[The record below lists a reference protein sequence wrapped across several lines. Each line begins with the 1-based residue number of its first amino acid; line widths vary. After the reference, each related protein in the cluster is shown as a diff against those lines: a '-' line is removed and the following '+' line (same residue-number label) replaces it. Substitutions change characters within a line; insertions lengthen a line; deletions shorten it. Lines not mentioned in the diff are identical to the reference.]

1 VLNESRPLLPYSNGQ
16 ALPVQTF
23 KEEGWKDASGADKR
37 AKLAKGWVPIPLR
50 AWFWIPLVIMM
61 FLLVIGLEIALHKS
75 NVNSGWASSAAMA
88 AAPDSAFANYYHY
101 AYTQPPVIVAMAIVA
116 LWAWIDIEILIMQP
130 YIDLAHGN
138 ASAKKS
144 ILLDYTRSRCAHLLS
159 LSASLLLMFIPSLP
173 SSWCGLTL
181 SLIVIMWLLLL
192 HFSPSLHLSLN
203 LFARPCLLSRIP
215 GGVLIVSLRSIQKS
229 TTY

>member
-23 KEEGWKDASGADKR
+23 KEEGWKDASGVDKR

-144 ILLDYTRSRCAHLLS
+144 ILLDYTRSSKFLVWIDAISNRHYVVAVVTLLALLALVFEPLCAS
-159 LSASLLLMFIPSLP
+159 MFIVKNTWWGPD
-173 SSWCGLTL
+173 
-181 SLIVIMWLLLL
+181 
-192 HFSPSLHLSLN
+192 
-203 LFARPCLLSRIP
+203 R
-215 GGVLIVSLRSIQKS
+215 
-229 TTY
+229 